1 MQLST
6 NNLNQ
11 LPQSITVPNYD
22 RNAVKAKMLHIGFG
36 AFHRAHQA
44 IFADILATEHQS
56 DWGFCEINLVG
67 GEQQIEDLIAQD
79 YLYNVCE
86 MQGDNWQTRTVG
98 IVKEALHP
106 TIHGIDAVIKRMLD
120 PNIAIVS
127 MTVTE
132 KGYCYVPA
140 TGSIDFENP
149 AVSHDL
155 QSPEAPRSLPG
166 LIVEALKRRK
176 ELGITPFTVMSC
188 DNMPENGHITK
199 NVILAMA
206 AKRDPQLAKWI
217 EANVTFPSTMVDRI
231 VPAMTPETAE
241 KIQSQL
247 GQVVDKVAIACE
259 PFRQWVIEDNFV
271 AGRPEW
277 QKVGAQLVNNVIP
290 FEEMK
295 LRMLNGSHSFLAYLG
310 YLAGYQYINECMQDN
325 AYKKAAY
332 HLMMSEQ
339 APTLSIQNVDLPAY
353 ANALIE
359 RFKNTGLKH
368 RTWQIA
374 MDGTLKLSQRL
385 LDSIQIHLKN
395 GQSFDYLALAV
406 AGWMRYVSGKD
417 DSGAEIQ
424 INDPQAAKLA
434 ELVAN
439 SADDESRVHA
449 LLSLD
454 SLFTEELAN
463 NALFT
468 KKITAFYL
476 SLRDHGAKKT
486 IEALNQAHSL

>member
-11 LPQSITVPNYD
+11 LPHSINVPKYD
-22 RNAVKAKMLHIGFG
+22 RNAVKTKMLHLGFG

-44 IFADILATEHQS
+44 IFAEILASEHQS
-56 DWGFCEINLVG
+56 DWGFCEVNLVG
-67 GEQQIEDLIAQD
+67 GEQQIEALIAQD
-79 YLYNVCE
+79 FLYNVVE

-98 IVKEALHP
+98 VVKEALHP
-106 TIHGIDAVIKRMLD
+106 AIHGIDAVINRMLD

-140 TGSIDFENP
+140 TGSIDFDNP
-149 AVSHDL
+149 AIAHDL
-155 QSPEAPRSLPG
+155 QHPEAPQSLPG
-166 LIVEALKRRK
+166 VIVEALKRHK
-176 ELGITPFTVMSC
+176 EQGITPFTVMSC

-206 AKRDPQLAKWI
+206 AKRDAELAEWI

-247 GQVVDKVAIACE
+247 GQVVDNVAIACE

-271 AGRPEW
+271 AGRPLWE
-277 QKVGAQLVNNVIP
+277 KAGAQLVSNVIP

-310 YLAGYQYINECMQDN
+310 YLAGYQYINECMQDS
-325 AYKKAAY
+325 AYEKAARY
-332 HLMMSEQ
+332 LMVNEQ
-339 APTLSIQNVDLPAY
+339 APTLSIKNVDLPQY
-353 ANALIE
+353 ADALIE

-385 LDSIQIHLKN
+385 LDSIRLHLAH

-417 DSGAEIQ
+417 DNGMDIQ
-424 INDPQAAKLA
+424 VSDPIASKLA
-434 ELVAN
+434 ELVAQ
-439 SADDESRVHA
+439 SRDDESRVQA

-454 SLFTEELAN
+454 SLFTNELVN
-463 NALFT
+463 QPLFT
-468 KKITAFYL
+468 EKVTQFYL
-476 SLRDHGAKKT
+476 SLRDNGAKKT
-486 IEALNQAHSL
+486 IEALNKEHSL

>member
-1 MQLST
+1 MQLSK

-11 LPQSITVPNYD
+11 LPDSINVPNYD
-22 RNAVKAKMLHIGFG
+22 RNQIKTKMLHLGFG

-44 IFADILATEHQS
+44 IFADILASEHQS
-56 DWGFCEINLVG
+56 DWGFCEVNLVG

-98 IVKEALHP
+98 VVKEALHP
-106 TIHGIDAVIKRMLD
+106 TIHGIDAVINRMLD

-140 TGSIDFENP
+140 TGSIDFEN
-149 AVSHDL
+149 AAIAHDL
-155 QSPEAPRSLPG
+155 QSPEAPKSLPG
-166 LIVEALKRRK
+166 LIVETLKRRK
-176 ELGITPFTVMSC
+176 EQGIDPFTVMSC

-206 AKRDPQLAKWI
+206 TKRDVELAKWI
-217 EANVTFPSTMVDRI
+217 AENVSFPSTMVDRI

-247 GQVVDKVAIACE
+247 GQIEDKVAIACE

-271 AGRPEW
+271 AGRPVWE
-277 QKVGAQLVNNVIP
+277 KAGAQLVNDVIP

-310 YLAGYQYINECMQDN
+310 YLAGYQYINECMQDS
-325 AYKKAAY
+325 AYEKAAY
-332 HLMMSEQ
+332 HLMVSEQ
-339 APTLSIQNVDLPAY
+339 APTLSIKNVDLPEY
-353 ANALIE
+353 ANALIA

-385 LDSIQIHLKN
+385 LDSIQIHLSN
-395 GQSFDYLALAV
+395 GSSFDYLALAV

-417 DSGAEIQ
+417 DHGAEIRVS
-424 INDPQAAKLA
+424 DPLADKLT

-439 SADDESRVHA
+439 STDDENRVKA
-449 LLSLD
+449 LFSLNT
-454 SLFTEELAN
+454 LFSPELVS

-468 KKITAFYL
+468 GKVTHFYL

-486 IEALNQAHSL
+486 VENLNKHYSL

>member
-1 MQLST
+1 MQLSA

-11 LPQSITVPNYD
+11 LPDSIKVPHYD
-22 RNAVKAKMLHIGFG
+22 RSRVKTKMLHLGFG

-44 IFADILATEHQS
+44 IFADILASEHQS
-56 DWGFCEINLVG
+56 DWGLCEVNLVG

-98 IVKEALHP
+98 VVKEALHP
-106 TIHGIDAVIKRMLD
+106 TIHGIDAVINRMLD
-120 PNIAIVS
+120 PSIAIVS

-140 TGSIDFENP
+140 TGSIDFEN
-149 AVSHDL
+149 AAIAHDL
-155 QSPEAPRSLPG
+155 QSPEAPKSLPG
-166 LIVEALKRRK
+166 LIVETLKRRK
-176 ELGITPFTVMSC
+176 ELDIAPFTVMSC

-206 AKRDPQLAKWI
+206 AKRDAELAKWI
-217 EANVTFPSTMVDRI
+217 DENVTFPSTMVDRI

-247 GQVVDKVAIACE
+247 GSIKDSVAIACE
-259 PFRQWVIEDNFV
+259 PFKQWVIEDNFV

-277 QKVGAQLVNNVIP
+277 EKAGAQLVDDVLP

-310 YLAGYQYINECMQDN
+310 YLAGYQYINECMQDS
-325 AYKKAAY
+325 AYEKAAY
-332 HLMMSEQ
+332 HLMASEQ
-339 APTLSIQNVDLPAY
+339 ASTLSIKNVDLPKY
-353 ANALIE
+353 ANALIA
-359 RFKNTGLKH
+359 RYKNTGLKH

-385 LDSIQIHLKN
+385 LDSIQIHLAKGN
-395 GQSFDYLALAV
+395 SFDYSALAV

-417 DSGAEIQ
+417 DQGADIQ
-424 INDPQAAKLA
+424 VSDPLAAKLA
-434 ELVAN
+434 ELVAQ
-439 SADDESRVHA
+439 SADDESRVNA

-454 SLFTEELAN
+454 TLFPSTLISNPLFTQKV
-463 NALFT
+463 T
-468 KKITAFYL
+468 DFYL
-476 SLRDHGAKKT
+476 SLRDNGAKKT
-486 IEALNQAHSL
+486 IEALNRQYSL

>member
-11 LPQSITVPNYD
+11 LPANIKVPSYD
-22 RNAVKAKMLHIGFG
+22 REQIKVKMLHLGFG

-44 IFADILATEHQS
+44 IFADILATEQQS
-56 DWGFCEINLVG
+56 NWGFCEVNLVG
-67 GEQQIEDLIAQD
+67 GEQQIEDLLAQD
-79 YLYNVCE
+79 CLYNVVE
-86 MQGDNWQTRTVG
+86 MQDDNWQTRTVG
-98 IVKEALHP
+98 VVKEALHP
-106 TIHGIDAVIKRMLD
+106 TIHGIDAVINRMLD

-140 TGSIDFENP
+140 TGSIDFANP
-149 AVSHDL
+149 AIAHDL
-155 QSPEAPRSLPG
+155 ASPNAPKSLPG

-176 ELGITPFTVMSC
+176 ALGIAPFTVMSC

-206 AKRDPQLAKWI
+206 AKQDIALANWI

-231 VPAMTPETAE
+231 VPAMTPDTAE

-247 GQVVDKVAIACE
+247 APIVDNVAIACE

-277 QKVGAQLVNNVIP
+277 EKAGAQLVTDVIP

-310 YLAGYQYINECMQDN
+310 YLAGYQYINECMQDS
-325 AYKKAAY
+325 AYEKAAY
-332 HLMMSEQ
+332 HLMVNEQ
-339 APTLSIQNVDLPAY
+339 APTLSIKNVDLPAY

-395 GQSFDYLALAV
+395 GRSFDYLALSV

-417 DSGAEIQ
+417 DHGAEIQ
-424 INDPQAAKLA
+424 VSDPQAVKLA

-439 SADDESRVHA
+439 STDDESRVHA
-449 LLSLD
+449 LLSLNSLFTKELVNN
-454 SLFTEELAN
+454 SLFTE
-463 NALFT
+463 
-468 KKITAFYL
+468 KVTAFYL
-476 SLRDHGAKKT
+476 SLRDNGAQKT
-486 IEALNQAHSL
+486 VEALNHQHAL

>member
-11 LPQSITVPNYD
+11 LPANIKVPSYD
-22 RNAVKAKMLHIGFG
+22 REQIKVKMLHLGFG

-44 IFADILATEHQS
+44 IFANILATEQQS
-56 DWGFCEINLVG
+56 NWGFCEVNLVG
-67 GEQQIEDLIAQD
+67 GEQQIEDLLAQD
-79 YLYNVCE
+79 CLYNVVE

-98 IVKEALHP
+98 VVKEALHP
-106 TIHGIDAVIKRMLD
+106 TIHGIDAVINRMLD

-140 TGSIDFENP
+140 TGSIDFANP
-149 AVSHDL
+149 AIAHDL
-155 QSPEAPRSLPG
+155 ASPNAPKSLPG

-176 ELGITPFTVMSC
+176 ALGIAPFTVMSC

-206 AKRDPQLAKWI
+206 AKQDIALANWI

-231 VPAMTPETAE
+231 VPAMTPDTAE

-247 GQVVDKVAIACE
+247 APIVDNVAIACE

-277 QKVGAQLVNNVIP
+277 EKAGAQLVTDVIP

-310 YLAGYQYINECMQDN
+310 YLAGYQYINECMQDS
-325 AYKKAAY
+325 AYEKAAY
-332 HLMMSEQ
+332 HLMVNEQ
-339 APTLSIQNVDLPAY
+339 APTLSIKNMDLPAY

-395 GQSFDYLALAV
+395 GRSFDYLALAV

-417 DSGAEIQ
+417 DHGAEIQ
-424 INDPQAAKLA
+424 VSDPQAVKLA

-439 SADDESRVHA
+439 STDDESRVHA
-449 LLSLD
+449 LLSLNSLFTKELVNN
-454 SLFTEELAN
+454 SLFTE
-463 NALFT
+463 
-468 KKITAFYL
+468 KVTAFYL
-476 SLRDHGAKKT
+476 SLRDNGAQKT
-486 IEALNQAHSL
+486 VEALNHQHAL

>member
-11 LPQSITVPNYD
+11 LPKSIKVPSYD
-22 RNAVKAKMLHIGFG
+22 RNQVKTKMLHLGFG

-44 IFADILATEHQS
+44 IFAEILASEHQS
-56 DWGFCEINLVG
+56 DWGFCEVNLVG
-67 GEQQIEDLIAQD
+67 GEQQINDLIAQD

-98 IVKEALHP
+98 VVKEALHP
-106 TIHGIDAVIKRMLD
+106 EIHGIDAVINRMLD

-140 TGSIDFENP
+140 TGSIDFEN
-149 AVSHDL
+149 AAIAHDL
-155 QSPEAPRSLPG
+155 QSPETPKSLPG
-166 LIVEALKRRK
+166 LIVETLKRRK
-176 ELGITPFTVMSC
+176 EQGIAPFTVMSC

-206 AKRDPQLAKWI
+206 NKRDPELAKWI
-217 EANVTFPSTMVDRI
+217 ADNVTFPSTMVDRI
-231 VPAMTPETAE
+231 VPAMTPETAV

-247 GQVVDKVAIACE
+247 GQIVDNVAIACE
-259 PFRQWVIEDNFV
+259 PFKQWVIEDNFV

-277 QKVGAQLVNNVIP
+277 EKAGAQLVSNVIP

-310 YLAGYQYINECMQDN
+310 YLAGYQYINECMQDS
-325 AYKKAAY
+325 AYEKAAY
-332 HLMMSEQ
+332 YLMVNEQ
-339 APTLSIQNVDLPAY
+339 APTLSIKNVDLPQY

-385 LDSIQIHLKN
+385 LDSIQIHLNN
-395 GQSFDYLALAV
+395 GSSFDYLALAV

-417 DSGAEIQ
+417 DNQAQIQ
-424 INDPQAAKLA
+424 ISDPLATKLA
-434 ELVAN
+434 ELVAQ
-439 SADDESRVHA
+439 SEDDESRVTS

-454 SLFTEELAN
+454 SLFCAELVN

-468 KKITAFYL
+468 EKVTNFYL
-476 SLRDHGAKKT
+476 SLRDNSAKKT
-486 IEALNQAHSL
+486 IETLNNLHSL

>member
-11 LPQSITVPNYD
+11 LPATIKVPSYD
-22 RNAVKAKMLHIGFG
+22 REQVKVKMLHLGFG

-44 IFADILATEHQS
+44 IFADILATEQQS
-56 DWGFCEINLVG
+56 DWGFCEVNLVG
-67 GEQQIEDLIAQD
+67 GEQQIEDLLAQD
-79 YLYNVCE
+79 CLYNVVE

-98 IVKEALHP
+98 VVKEALHP
-106 TIHGIDAVIKRMLD
+106 TIHGIDAVINRMLD

-140 TGSIDFENP
+140 TGSIDFANP
-149 AVSHDL
+149 AIAHDL
-155 QSPEAPRSLPG
+155 ASPNTPKSLPG

-176 ELGITPFTVMSC
+176 VLGITPFTVMSC

-206 AKRDPQLAKWI
+206 AKQDIELANWI

-231 VPAMTPETAE
+231 VPAMTPDTAE

-247 GQVVDKVAIACE
+247 GPVVDKVAIACE

-277 QKVGAQLVNNVIP
+277 EKAGAQLVTDVVP

-310 YLAGYQYINECMQDN
+310 YLAGYQYINECMQDS
-325 AYKKAAY
+325 AYEKAAY
-332 HLMMSEQ
+332 HLMVNEQ
-339 APTLSIQNVDLPAY
+339 APTLSIKNVDLPAY

-417 DSGAEIQ
+417 DHGAEIQ
-424 INDPQAAKLA
+424 VSDPQAVKLA

-439 SADDESRVHA
+439 STDDESRVRA
-449 LLSLD
+449 LLSLN
-454 SLFTEELAN
+454 SLFTEELVN
-463 NALFT
+463 NSLFT
-468 KKITAFYL
+468 EKVTAFYL
-476 SLRDHGAKKT
+476 SLRDNGAKKT
-486 IEALNQAHSL
+486 IEALNHQYTL